1 MKLIVSTA
9 VALVLAGQAFAG
21 ALVFEAPEEPVVVA
35 EPAPMGGSNA
45 AWLIP
50 VIGLAAIA
58 YAISNDDDDDD
69 DDTTDDSRRSTD
81 RPSPEPRLAA
91 APIADRLGQRHA
103 ALPLFFAPPGCVR
116 RSPDDRRAGAP
127 LARLPRDQSPV

>member
-21 ALVFEAPEEPVVVA
+21 NLVFEAPEEPMVVA

-58 YAISNDDDDDD
+58 YAISNDDNNNNNDS
-69 DDTTDDSRRSTD
+69 TTTTTS
-81 RPSPEPRLAA
+81 E
-91 APIADRLGQRHA
+91 
-103 ALPLFFAPPGCVR
+103 
-116 RSPDDRRAGAP
+116 
-127 LARLPRDQSPV
+127 

>member
-9 VALVLAGQAFAG
+9 VALLLAGQAFAG

-69 DDTTDDSRRSTD
+69 DDTDRSRPTSD
-81 RPSPEPRLAA
+81 LPSPAPRLAA
-91 APIADRLGQRHA
+91 APVWNSTGAASRGAAPFLFGRGNARPAIA
-103 ALPLFFAPPGCVR
+103 
-116 RSPDDRRAGAP
+116 SGAP
-127 LARLPRDQSPV
+127 LARRDRS

>member
-9 VALVLAGQAFAG
+9 VALLLAGQAFAG

-45 AWLIP
+45 AWIIP

-69 DDTTDDSRRSTD
+69 DTEIDRR
-81 RPSPEPRLAA
+81 RRLILAFPAPRLAGAGLELLRA
-91 APIADRLGQRHA
+91 ASR
-103 ALPLFFAPPGCVR
+103 ALPFSFRARRYR
-116 RSPDDRRAGAP
+116 RSSKRPRAGNRSEIRNQP
-127 LARLPRDQSPV
+127 PV

>member
-69 DDTTDDSRRSTD
+69 DDTTDATTTD
-81 RPSPEPRLAA
+81 RPSSEPRLAA
-91 APIADRLGQRHA
+91 APIANRLWGNVDA
-103 ALPLFFAPPGCVR
+103 ALPLCFWPAASRPTLDARRTTRLAP
-116 RSPDDRRAGAP
+116 SPRP
-127 LARLPRDQSPV
+127 

>member
-9 VALVLAGQAFAG
+9 VALLLAGQAFAG

-69 DDTTDDSRRSTD
+69 DDTTDDDDDDLSTD

-91 APIADRLGQRHA
+91 APIAIRLGATSRDVA
-103 ALPLFFAPPGCVR
+103 PSLWLPGLSR
-116 RSPDDRRAGAP
+116 RSLNDSAGASRP
-127 LARLPRDQSPV
+127 